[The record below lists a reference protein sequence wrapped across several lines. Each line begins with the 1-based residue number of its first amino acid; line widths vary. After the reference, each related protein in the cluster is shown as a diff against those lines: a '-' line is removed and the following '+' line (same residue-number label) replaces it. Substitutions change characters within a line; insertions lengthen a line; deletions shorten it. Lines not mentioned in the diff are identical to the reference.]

1 VRGARTWI
9 NLCIVAADV
18 PYLMPTFAHWFSRL
32 LPVRSRRGLL
42 VLILTLQAVIL
53 SVGLLVVFNDIR
65 HRVAVRLQDR
75 ILEQNV
81 KTAESLART
90 MDDLGFGV
98 AYCGSV
104 GRERAQKMIEEL
116 SLPAGGFVCLLDEDD
131 KIICHPRLKQQPDL
145 CGIDL
150 RDLEVVLPD
159 EETTTIGAD
168 RDTTVAG
175 RTKFLDQ
182 GTHFLASKY
191 IPSMKAR
198 ILVQQPE
205 SGLLAFGEA
214 VASGSMLRA
223 AGLGAAALGLT
234 GLVSYVLV
242 RRHNLALE
250 TINVGLEREVDK
262 RVRESLAARHS
273 IILGLAKLA
282 ESRDTDTG
290 EHLDRIASYAQIL
303 ARQMAPTHPV
313 ITPAWI
319 EDLRL
324 ASSLHDI
331 GKVGVPDQVLLK
343 PGRLTPEERAVIE
356 RHPGIGADTLLAL
369 RAKLGA
375 DELLIMSIDIARSH
389 HEKWDGTGYPD
400 RLAGERIPLSARV
413 VALADVYDALTSE
426 RVYKAAMTHEQ
437 AAEIIRDGS
446 GTHFDPEVVEA
457 FVAVSEEFAAVR
469 ARLNAGPACAMQGT
483 PAARPPVAE
492 PVLRRAA

>member
-1 VRGARTWI
+1 MT
-9 NLCIVAADV
+9 
-18 PYLMPTFAHWFSRL
+18 PTFAHWLKRL
-32 LPVRSRRGLL
+32 LPVHSRRGLL
-42 VLILTLQAVIL
+42 VVILTLQAAIL

-90 MDDLGFGV
+90 MDELDFGI

-131 KIICHPRLKQQPDL
+131 KIICHPRLKQDPAL
-145 CGIDL
+145 CGVEL
-150 RDLEVVLPD
+150 RDMEVVRPND
-159 EETTTIGAD
+159 AKTTIGAD
-168 RDTTVAG
+168 RETTIAG
-175 RTKFLDQ
+175 RAKFLDK

-198 ILVQQPE
+198 IVVQQPE

-223 AGLGAAALGLT
+223 AGLGAVALALT

-242 RRHNLALE
+242 RRHNLTLE
-250 TINVGLEREVDK
+250 GINRGLEHEVAK

-290 EHLDRIASYAQIL
+290 EHLDRISRYAEIL
-303 ARQMAPTHPV
+303 ARRLMTVHPHIDEV
-313 ITPAWI
+313 WI
-319 EDLRL
+319 ENLKL

-343 PGRLTPEERAVIE
+343 PGRLTPEERLLIE
-356 RHPGIGADTLLAL
+356 KHPGIGADTLISL
-369 RAKLGA
+369 REKLGT
-375 DELLIMSIDIARSH
+375 DELLAMSIEVARSH

-400 RLAGERIPLSARV
+400 KVRGAAIPLSARI

-426 RVYKAAMTHEQ
+426 RVYKAAMTHAQ
-437 AAEIIRDGS
+437 ASEIILNGS
-446 GTHFDPEVVEA
+446 ATHFDPDVVYA
-457 FVAVSEEFAAVR
+457 FELAGDEFAAVR
-469 ARLNAGPACAMQGT
+469 EQF
-483 PAARPPVAE
+483 
-492 PVLRRAA
+492 RAAGGGAAGRIGTEPGEQARKAA